1 MKRNLVFGLTLIL
14 ASTLPR
20 FSTFMLAGD
29 YKTGAGQSPRNL
41 NTTTLESPNVA
52 KSIEDRSYPEWV
64 ADQLAQLKEGMTLG
78 DWKKDHPSEEAVKVR
93 PYKFDPQAELWGDW
107 CARTELRLSLPNGKE
122 AARYAFF
129 YAPSPP
135 SDLSLP
141 ADQESDSL
149 LDTCIL
155 GLIWITGP
163 IGAGG
168 GNLLAR
174 DASEVIK
181 ARFGEPE
188 RNSKVWFFG
197 AASWREISLWRVG
210 RAAFVSAYNSQ
221 ESWPFALGVLP
232 RSGRSLDFPTPSS
245 SEYYIRAMN
254 KLALAVSRTEDAMIK
269 AGIEGTVSEQMKEL
283 LKLNEA
289 WQNGLGHNKPDL
301 LPERVVETLGNWLD
315 KASTLSPLPK
325 AAAFLAADQV
335 LVEIQNSFKIS
346 EEQQGAVA
354 REALTKLGADFR
366 DNYLGGGIFYIRS
379 WLQAA
384 RRIDPD
390 GPIGDLAFRIHME
403 NGFDTSGTCQNGS
416 RQFEK
421 VIEQGEAYLKN
432 PFDHAAEQAVE
443 LMVAQA
449 YSAIVALA
457 EGLGREYADPR
468 DYRAAAP
475 AALEKAIDH
484 FRSALPQAPDTIEN
498 RANWSDAW
506 RLIAGL
512 PPAHLRFFC
521 VYD

>member
-1 MKRNLVFGLTLIL
+1 MRRNLLLVLAFIL
-14 ASTLPR
+14 ASSLPHLS
-20 FSTFMLAGD
+20 FLMLARANQ
-29 YKTGAGQSPRNL
+29 TGIREFTKISDASTQEPQKATRPDK
-41 NTTTLESPNVA
+41 ES
-52 KSIEDRSYPEWV
+52 SYPGWV
-64 ADQLAQLKEGMTLG
+64 AAQLAQLKEGMTLG
-78 DWKKDHPSEEAVKVR
+78 EWKKDHPNEEAVEVR
-93 PYKFDPQAELWGDW
+93 PYKFDPQSELWGAW
-107 CARTELRLSLPNGKE
+107 CARTELRLPLPDEKE
-122 AARYAFF
+122 ALRYAFF
-129 YAPSPP
+129 YAPSSP
-135 SDLSLP
+135 SDFSLP
-141 ADQESDSL
+141 DDQESDGL
-149 LDTCIL
+149 LDKCVL

-210 RAAFVSAYNSQ
+210 RAAFVSAYNGQ

-232 RSGRSLDFPTPSS
+232 HSGRSLDFPTPSS
-245 SEYYIRAMN
+245 SESYIRAMN
-254 KLALAVSRTEDAMIK
+254 KLALAASRTEDAMIK
-269 AGIEGTVSEQMKEL
+269 AGIEGTAGGQMKEL

-289 WQNGLGHNKPDL
+289 WQKGLGHSKPGL
-301 LPERVVETLGNWLD
+301 FPERVVETLGNWLD

-325 AAAFLAADQV
+325 AAAFLAADLV
-335 LVEIQNSFKIS
+335 LFEVQNSFKIP

-354 REALTKLGADFR
+354 REALTKLGAVFR
-366 DNYLGGGIFYIRS
+366 EDYLGGGVFYIRS

-384 RRIDPD
+384 QRMNPD
-390 GPIGDLAFRIHME
+390 GPIGDLAFRILME

-421 VIEQGEAYLKN
+421 VIEQGEAYLEK
-432 PFDHAAEQAVE
+432 PYDRAASQAVE

-457 EGLGREYADPR
+457 EGLGREYADSR

-475 AALEKAIDH
+475 AALEKAIEH
-484 FRSALPQAPDTIEN
+484 FRAALPHAPDTVEN
-498 RANWSDAW
+498 RTLWSDAW

-512 PPAHLRFFC
+512 PPAHLRYYC
-521 VYD
+521 IYD